1 LARYCST
8 IKEFAMNTAN
18 LQLEGLYA
26 VIAELL
32 ATLQAK
38 AILSVDET
46 DALLRRAEQSTGA
59 DAERRGTLSLSEF
72 EAVLFP
78 IRLLMEANRA
88 SERDERLGF
97 SELAKLVG
105 QSKPARPG
113 VRSSAESL
121 ALAIETERESD
132 A

>member
-1 LARYCST
+1 
-8 IKEFAMNTAN
+8 MNTAN

-26 VIAELL
+26 VVAELL

-38 AILSVDET
+38 AILDQHEI
-46 DALLRRAEQSTGA
+46 DALLRRAEQTAGT

-97 SELAKLVG
+97 SDLAKLVG
-105 QSKPARPG
+105 QSKPPRPG
-113 VRSSAESL
+113 VRNSAESL
-121 ALAIETERESD
+121 AMAVETERESD